1 LEIRTLH
8 PGEQEALLDLLD
20 GWELPDGWRGRA
32 FFRRYTT
39 DEPTFEVRDVLV
51 AEDAG
56 RLVSCVQ
63 IFPKT
68 LRAEGSVLA
77 VGGIGSVLAVGG
89 IGSVFTRPE
98 ARGSGVAGA
107 LLERAT
113 RAMRDRGMDL
123 SLLFATRPALYD
135 RLGWTSWPGT
145 RTLVRADGAS
155 AAPTAPRADGG
166 VKLAPFDP
174 ARDLDAVRAL
184 HAAYSG
190 ALSGSVVRDT
200 TAWQSSLRAGAQD
213 GEDFWVA
220 RTGGPDGPDG
230 RVVAY
235 ARAIVLSGFLM
246 LSELGRDPQLD
257 PAADALAALVA
268 RTLGAR
274 DPDRLARPGKP
285 SAELRAHLLGPPD
298 SDPALGP
305 ALVRRGLSLRSL
317 PDPTAMLHCLDPSA
331 LAKRLGEPTP
341 ASDSR
346 EAGTALLRRAFPP
359 DRFTYWLSD
368 RF

>member
-8 PGEQEALLDLLD
+8 RGEQEALLDLLD
-20 GWELPDGWRGRA
+20 GWELPDGWRGRD

-39 DEPTFEVRDVLV
+39 DEPAFDERDVLV
-51 AEDAG
+51 AEDGG

-68 LRAEGSVLA
+68 LRAEGIVLA
-77 VGGIGSVLAVGG
+77 AGG

-98 ARGSGVAGA
+98 ARGSGIAGA
-107 LLERAT
+107 LLERAAL
-113 RAMRDRGMDL
+113 AMRDRGMDL
-123 SLLFATRPALYD
+123 SLLFATRLAFYD

-145 RTLVRADGAS
+145 RTFVR
-155 AAPTAPRADGG
+155 PDGG
-166 VKLAPFDP
+166 APAPGATAADAGLSLAVFDP

-184 HAAYSG
+184 YAAYSG
-190 ALSGSVVRDT
+190 ALPGSVVRDT
-200 TAWQSSLRAGAQD
+200 GAWQSNLRGGALD

-220 RTGGPDGPDG
+220 RRGGPGG

-246 LSELGRDPQLD
+246 LSELGRDAELD
-257 PAADALAALVA
+257 PEADALAALVA
-268 RTLGAR
+268 RSLGAR

-285 SAELRAHLLGPPD
+285 SAELRAQLLGPPD
-298 SDPALGP
+298 TDPALGP
-305 ALVRRGLSLRSL
+305 ALARRGLGLRSL
-317 PDPTAMLHCLDPSA
+317 PDPTAMLRCLDPSA
-331 LAKRLGEPTP
+331 LAKRLGEPAP
-341 ASDSR
+341 ASAGR
-346 EAGTALLRRAFPP
+346 EPGTALLRRAFPP

>member
-1 LEIRTLH
+1 MEIRTLH

-20 GWELPDGWRGRA
+20 GWDLPDGWRGRA

-77 VGGIGSVLAVGG
+77 VGGIGSV
-89 IGSVFTRPE
+89 FTRPE
-98 ARGSGVAGA
+98 ARGSGAAGA

-220 RTGGPDGPDG
+220 RTGGPDG